1 MVCLY
6 HGDYGPAD
14 PAFYLSSHSGVG
26 GGAVD
31 ATLLKGA
38 RNIGEAE
45 AIQRHLIRG
54 EPVSWCDQGYARAEQ
69 DAVSWLYLAAL
80 LFVVLPYL
88 IFRIKNRARAVSRVG
103 ARDCRPAGAHTL
115 SLVLIVF
122 EGASHCAPFAW
133 FPTIPL
139 SGL

>member
-14 PAFYLSSHSGVG
+14 PAFDLASHSGVG
-26 GGAVD
+26 GRAVD

-54 EPVSWCDQGYARAEQ
+54 EPVSWCDQGYAWAEQ
-69 DAVSWLYLAAL
+69 DAVSQFYLAAL

-88 IFRIKNRARAVSRVG
+88 IFRIKNRAKGSQPRRS
-103 ARDCRPAGAHTL
+103 ARL
-115 SLVLIVF
+115 SS
-122 EGASHCAPFAW
+122 GGGSHVEPSSNR
-133 FPTIPL
+133 L
-139 SGL
+139 

>member
-14 PAFYLSSHSGVG
+14 PAFDLGAASHF
-26 GGAVD
+26 GARGWPVD
-31 ATLLKGA
+31 ATLLKDA

-54 EPVSWCDQGYARAEQ
+54 ESVSWCDQGYAWAEQ
-69 DAVSWLYLAAL
+69 DAVGWFYLAAL

-88 IFRIKNRARAVSRVG
+88 IFKIRGWGKGGSAAPARN
-103 ARDCRPAGAHTL
+103 
-115 SLVLIVF
+115 
-122 EGASHCAPFAW
+122 
-133 FPTIPL
+133 
-139 SGL
+139 